1 MHLSHLLAQFI
12 RSIYNAVE
20 KSYCSLHWFRLLPSL
35 LSVATLPLVYMEK
48 SRSQIICHTFS
59 QYLNTLHS
67 LAGNMEERLS
77 IRSTARSPRVMMSL
91 PLKLYL
97 QTPAKL
103 GRGTTA
109 STSSPTAGSLIS
121 TDVRP
126 GNYLVTILSVIY
138 LYMRYFTSRR
148 VIHSVA
154 VLMASR
160 ISHFLA
166 GNNLLGKA
174 RAKGKSSQS
183 PAVRI
188 RPSQTS

>member
-20 KSYCSLHWFRLLPSL
+20 KSYCSLHWFWLLPSL

-77 IRSTARSPRVMMSL
+77 IRSTARSPQVMMSL

-97 QTPAKL
+97 QTPTNL

-109 STSSPTAGSLIS
+109 STSHPTAGSLIS
-121 TDVRP
+121 TDVKTRE
-126 GNYLVTILSVIY
+126 
-138 LYMRYFTSRR
+138 
-148 VIHSVA
+148 
-154 VLMASR
+154 
-160 ISHFLA
+160 
-166 GNNLLGKA
+166 LLGYYSFSNIFIHEIFYLQKSDSQCSSTDGQPYQSFPG
-174 RAKGKSSQS
+174 RQQPTGKSKGQ
-183 PAVRI
+183 RQI
-188 RPSQTS
+188 